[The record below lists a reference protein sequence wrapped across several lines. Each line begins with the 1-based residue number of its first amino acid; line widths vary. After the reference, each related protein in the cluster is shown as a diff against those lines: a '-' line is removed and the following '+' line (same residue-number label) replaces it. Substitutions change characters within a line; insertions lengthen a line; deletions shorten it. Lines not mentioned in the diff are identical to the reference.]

1 MKSVTGPSLGKHV
14 SCCGAMGR
22 PLAIGRGHSIFR
34 LRNISRAQLPRK
46 ERRTDTKIEKFY
58 AMVNHNLEFLE
69 TSSRIWCCLAGAR
82 QQIPTLFSYPFVFFV
97 DGLPVMKMTAL
108 LCGNFLLEGQAF

>member
-1 MKSVTGPSLGKHV
+1 MI
-14 SCCGAMGR
+14 C
-22 PLAIGRGHSIFR
+22 RGHSIFR

-69 TSSRIWCCLAGAR
+69 TSSRIWCCLAAAR
-82 QQIPTLFSYPFVFFV
+82 QQLLYLS
-97 DGLPVMKMTAL
+97 DSLSAAGAL
-108 LCGNFLLEGQAF
+108 QLQAFSCRIRSDRDTRYVF